1 MKLSIAGINL
11 SNLIHNL
18 NQVRA
23 KISPDCKILAVV
35 KANAYGHGSIEISRE
50 LENAG
55 VDMLGVATVD
65 EGIRLRDAG
74 IIKEIIVLGL
84 ISEDCIADIIKWR
97 LTPVVYSIPLVRK
110 LSDTSVASGKITPV
124 HIKVDTGMRRI
135 GVDSDKAAEFA
146 SAIANLKGI
155 GIEGIMT
162 HFSEADLE
170 DREFVREQLDRF
182 LNACELI
189 ERNGIKI
196 PLRHTANSA
205 AIIDMNECHLD
216 MVRPGI
222 MLYGYSP
229 SQFLQS
235 KVDLR
240 PVMSLKSRIIYLKKV
255 PPKTGV
261 SYGRTF
267 TTQRETLVATL
278 PIGYADGYS
287 RSLSNIGQ
295 VIIKG
300 MRAPVIG
307 RVCMDMTMVDVTDIP
322 GAGIG
327 DEVILIGGTAGKYV
341 TADDIARWT
350 GTISYEVLCRIGDR
364 VERVYVY

>member
-1 MKLSIAGINL
+1 MKLSIAWINL

-74 IIKEIIVLGL
+74 IIKDIIVLGL
-84 ISEDCIADIIKWR
+84 LCQDCIADIIKWR
-97 LTPVVYSIPLVRK
+97 LTPVVYSIPLVEK
-110 LSDTSVASGKITPV
+110 LSDASVASGKITPV

-222 MLYGYSP
+222 MLYGYPP
-229 SQFLQS
+229 SQFLQD

-255 PPKTGV
+255 PAKTGV

>member
-1 MKLSIAGINL
+1 
-11 SNLIHNL
+11 
-18 NQVRA
+18 
-23 KISPDCKILAVV
+23 
-35 KANAYGHGSIEISRE
+35 
-50 LENAG
+50 
-55 VDMLGVATVD
+55 
-65 EGIRLRDAG
+65 
-74 IIKEIIVLGL
+74 
-84 ISEDCIADIIKWR
+84 
-97 LTPVVYSIPLVRK
+97 
-110 LSDTSVASGKITPV
+110 
-124 HIKVDTGMRRI
+124 
-135 GVDSDKAAEFA
+135 
-146 SAIANLKGI
+146 
-155 GIEGIMT
+155 
-162 HFSEADLE
+162 
-170 DREFVREQLDRF
+170 
-182 LNACELI
+182 
-189 ERNGIKI
+189 
-196 PLRHTANSA
+196 
-205 AIIDMNECHLD
+205 
-216 MVRPGI
+216 
-222 MLYGYSP
+222 
-229 SQFLQS
+229 
-235 KVDLR
+235 R

-255 PPKTGV
+255 PAKTGV

-300 MRAPVIG
+300 MCAPVIG